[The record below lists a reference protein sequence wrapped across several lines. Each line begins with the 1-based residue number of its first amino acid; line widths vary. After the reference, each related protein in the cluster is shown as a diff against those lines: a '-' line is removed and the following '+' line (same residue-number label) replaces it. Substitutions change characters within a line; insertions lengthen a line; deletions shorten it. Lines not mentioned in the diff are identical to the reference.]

1 MEDRLDYII
10 SNWIFV
16 WFIIYYLKKDIPN
29 PKFALIII
37 TMFNISALILMIYN
51 NENKEYNDKIKRF
64 MILIILT
71 KLIPLYL
78 IRNDEINFIDIIAF
92 GLIIVLNMIYM
103 IIMCGGIKNSLKICI
118 KRGTNGIKG
127 NLRILIKE
135 IEEKY
140 INKL

>member
-51 NENKEYNDKIKRF
+51 NENKEYNEKIKRF

-92 GLIIVLNMIYM
+92 GIIIVLNIIYM
-103 IIMCGGIKNSLKICI
+103 IIMCGGIKNSLKM
-118 KRGTNGIKG
+118 RF
-127 NLRILIKE
+127 
-135 IEEKY
+135 
-140 INKL
+140 